1 MMNDFFEQDGALEIG
16 ADLIASLSIGL
27 YNNPLSVYRELV
39 QNSADAYQEAG
50 TPPEGRKI
58 DITIDR
64 KDRMIKVRDF
74 ATGLNSSELA
84 GNVLTIGRSHKRGL
98 GLRGFRG
105 IGRLAALGFCKT
117 VIFRSRKSVDDV
129 VHEVIWNATEFRKH
143 LSSELPAGI
152 GGISD
157 FISLQPTEADIE
169 WPETFFECE
178 MQHVLMTNRDMLL
191 NRDLVAGYLME
202 HCPVPFADD
211 FPFEHEIRRILG
223 EGNLFDT
230 LISINGGHQL
240 CRPHTDSVVHPV
252 EDRLLTSFD
261 FVEPIHELDELTD
274 PAGLPLARGWIID
287 HDLPGALPSSSLV
300 GGLRARIGN
309 MQIGSNR
316 IFDGLFKEPRFN
328 QWLVGEIHILT
339 PSIRPDTRREE
350 FELSAQLED
359 LTNALEVFARRMTTL
374 CRERSVLRKRQ
385 RPQLTTRRV
394 EVDAGQFEKFCQL
407 TNVNNSEI
415 DELTIYRRR

>member
-1 MMNDFFEQDGALEIG
+1 MNDLFEQDGTLETG
-16 ADLIASLSIGL
+16 ADIIASLSIGL
-27 YNNPLSVYRELV
+27 YNNPMSVYRELV
-39 QNSADAYQEAG
+39 QNATDAYQEAG

-64 KDRMIKVRDF
+64 RERIISVRDF
-74 ATGLNSSELA
+74 ATGLNASELA
-84 GNVLTIGRSHKRGL
+84 DNVLTIGRSHKRGL
-98 GLRGFRG
+98 GFRGFRG
-105 IGRLAALGFCKT
+105 IGRLAALGFCRT
-117 VIFRSRKSVDDV
+117 VIFRSRKSVDDA

-152 GGISD
+152 GGVSE
-157 FISLQPTEADIE
+157 FISLRPTDADIE

-191 NRDLVAGYLME
+191 NPDLVTAYLME

-211 FPFEHEIRRILG
+211 FPFEREVRRIVG
-223 EGNLFDT
+223 DGNLFDT
-230 LISINGGHQL
+230 LISINGGDQL
-240 CRPHTDSVVHPV
+240 RRPHTDSVVHPV

-261 FVEPIHELDELTD
+261 FVESIHELDDLTD

-287 HDLPGALPSSSLV
+287 HDFPGALPSSSLV

-339 PSIRPDTRREE
+339 PSIRPDTRREN

-359 LTNALEVFARRMTTL
+359 LTNALEVFARRMANR
-374 CRERSVLRKRQ
+374 CRERSASRKRQ
-385 RPQLTTRRV
+385 TTQLKAKRV
-394 EVDAGQFEKFCQL
+394 EVDADQFEEFCQQ

-415 DELTIYRRR
+415 DELTIYRRK

>member
-1 MMNDFFEQDGALEIG
+1 MNDLLEQYGALEIG

-39 QNSADAYQEAG
+39 QNATDAYQEAG

-58 DITIDR
+58 DVTIDR
-64 KDRMIKVRDF
+64 RDRKITVRDF
-74 ATGLNSSELA
+74 ATGLNASELA
-84 GNVLTIGRSHKRGL
+84 DNVLTIGRSHKRGL

-105 IGRLAALGFCKT
+105 IGRLAALGFCRK
-117 VIFRSRKSVDDV
+117 VIFRSRRSVDDA
-129 VHEVIWNATEFRKH
+129 VHEVTWNATEFRKH

-152 GGISD
+152 GGISE
-157 FISLQPTEADIE
+157 FISLRPTDADIE

-211 FPFEHEIRRILG
+211 FPFEREIRRVVG
-223 EGNLFDT
+223 DENLFDT
-230 LISINGGHQL
+230 LISINGGDQL

-252 EDRLLTSFD
+252 EGRLLTSFD
-261 FVEPIHELDELTD
+261 LVESIHELDDLTD
-274 PAGLPLARGWIID
+274 PNGLLLAKGWIID

-339 PSIRPDTRREE
+339 PSIRPDTRRES
-350 FELSAQLED
+350 FELSSQLED
-359 LTNALEVFARRMTTL
+359 LINALEVFARRMANR
-374 CRERSVLRKRQ
+374 CRERSLDRKEQKPRLKVTKTGLS
-385 RPQLTTRRV
+385 PS
-394 EVDAGQFEKFCQL
+394 EFEKICQL
-407 TNVNNSEI
+407 ANVDKADI
-415 DELTIYRRR
+415 DELTVYPKK